1 MHAQPNAKKQ
11 EWYIS
16 QQAAN
21 PQQAPAPQQQQMVA
35 PPAPVVEVPP
45 AVELP
50 AAPVEKEALAK
61 TIFGK
66 DFEVRV

>member
-1 MHAQPNAKKQ
+1 M
-11 EWYIS
+11 
-16 QQAAN
+16 AA
-21 PQQAPAPQQQQMVA
+21 
-35 PPAPVVEVPP
+35 VVEVPP

-66 DFEVRV
+66 DFEVRSREGACARGSWAEERV